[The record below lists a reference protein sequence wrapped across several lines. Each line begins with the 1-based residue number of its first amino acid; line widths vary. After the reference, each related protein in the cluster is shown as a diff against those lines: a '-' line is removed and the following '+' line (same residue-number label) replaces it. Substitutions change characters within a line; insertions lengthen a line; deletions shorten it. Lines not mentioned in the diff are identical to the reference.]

1 MKFSKL
7 FPLGVVLFTVGLWA
21 CSNQPKAPDVTGRL
35 RASLD
40 QAGFNDVKVSQDRDK
55 GVITLSGDVPSDN
68 DKSQAESIA
77 RSMAGSQVLANQIA
91 VRHPGEEST
100 EKKVDAD
107 LDKSIEKNV
116 DAVLVKHKMKKNVNY
131 EVKSGVVTLTGKVGS
146 QSERTKV
153 EELVTSLPNVRQVV
167 NEVEVKGQKATSS
180 D

>member
-7 FPLGVVLFTVGLWA
+7 LPVGLTLLALGLSA
-21 CSNQPKAPDVTGRL
+21 CSNTQTKAPDVTGRL

-40 QAGFNDVKVSQDRDK
+40 EAGLNNVKVSQDRDK
-55 GVITLSGDVPSDN
+55 GVISLSGDVPSDN
-68 DKSQAESIA
+68 DKAQAESIA
-77 RSMAGSQVLANQIA
+77 QSIAGSQVLANQIA

-100 EKKVDAD
+100 EKEVDAD

-116 DAVLVKHKMKKNVNY
+116 HAVLVKHKLKRNVKY

-153 EELVTSLPNVRQVV
+153 EQLIAGLPNVRQVV
-167 NEVEVKGQKATSS
+167 N

>member
-1 MKFSKL
+1 MR
-7 FPLGVVLFTVGLWA
+7 FPKPFPVGVVLVAMGLSA
-21 CSNQPKAPDVTGRL
+21 CSNQTKAPDVTSRL

-40 QAGFNDVKVSQDRDK
+40 QAGLTDVNVSQDRDK

-68 DKSQAESIA
+68 DKTQAESIA

-100 EKKVDAD
+100 ENKVDAD
-107 LDKSIEKNV
+107 LDEPIEKNV
-116 DAVLVKHKMKKNVNY
+116 DAVLVKHKLKRNVKY

-146 QSERTKV
+146 QSEQTRV
-153 EELVTSLPNVRQVV
+153 EELITSLPNVRQVV